1 MTTPT
6 RPPTPARTSEIVLV
20 TGAAGFIGFHLCG
33 RLLRDGAR
41 VVGIDNLNSYY
52 DVTLKQARLDE
63 LQESHAFSFRQAD
76 ICEEGILE
84 EIFREHNPTVVVN
97 LAAQA
102 EVRYSITNPEA
113 YVQSNVVGFLRILE
127 ACRHHRV
134 RHLLYAS
141 SSSVYGGNTK
151 VPFEE
156 SDNVD
161 HPVSLYAATKKSN
174 ELMADCYSHLYG
186 IPATGLRF
194 FTVYGPYGRPDMA
207 YFNFLDRYFAGQ
219 PIHVY
224 NDGDLEQDL
233 LRDFT
238 YIDDVVES
246 VVRLMDRPPTG
257 PEPHQLFNIGNS
269 HPQKL
274 TSFIGTLEACLS
286 RSLGRSVAF
295 DKVFEP
301 RKPGD
306 VPATYAATE
315 RLQSAVGYQPHTP
328 LEEGLQRFTDWY
340 IGFFGGGLRGSAHCL
355 DKTDR
360 DTRRPLDPGLLTQ
373 RDHL

>member
-1 MTTPT
+1 MT
-6 RPPTPARTSEIVLV
+6 PPTQHPATSQTPDLVLV
-20 TGAAGFIGFHLCG
+20 TGAAGFVGYHLCR
-33 RLLRDGAR
+33 RLLQDGGH
-41 VVGIDNLNSYY
+41 VVGIDNLNPYY
-52 DVTLKQARLDE
+52 DVALKQARLDNLLSSE
-63 LQESHAFSFRQAD
+63 AFSFRQGD
-76 ICEEGILE
+76 ICDQGFLE
-84 EIFREHNPTVVVN
+84 EVFSEHNPSVVVN

-102 EVRYSITNPEA
+102 GVRYSITNPEV

-127 ACRHHRV
+127 ACRHHPV

-141 SSSVYGGNTK
+141 SSSVYGGNIK

-156 SDNVD
+156 SDHVD

-219 PIHVY
+219 PIYIY
-224 NDGDLEQDL
+224 NNGDLEHDL

-238 YIDDVVES
+238 YIDDVIES
-246 VVRLMDRPPTG
+246 VIRLMHRPPTG
-257 PEPHQLFNIGNS
+257 PEPHELYNIGNS
-269 HPQKL
+269 HPEKL
-274 TSFIGTLEACLS
+274 TSFIETLETCLS
-286 RSLGRSVAF
+286 GTLGRSVRF

-306 VPATYAATE
+306 VCATYASTE
-315 RLQSAVGYQPHTP
+315 RLQSAVGYQPQTS
-328 LEEGLQRFTDWY
+328 LEEGLHRFTDWY
-340 IGFFGGGLRGSAHCL
+340 VNFFCRLDGVCSAGRG
-355 DKTDR
+355 
-360 DTRRPLDPGLLTQ
+360 
-373 RDHL
+373 